1 MGKRKANN
9 SPPSSLPSSLGSL
22 FNDFFN
28 FKIGNTTIPRQ
39 PAKKKS
45 RTSMINN
52 KNVTAKKLTFNNN
65 TTNVPNTF
73 KKLLEKNEKN
83 EKSKKNKK

>member
-1 MGKRKANN
+1 MPITVNEDYRLRKLADKVASCN
-9 SPPSSLPSSLGSL
+9 SILDIGCSQLPNIHL
-22 FNDFFN
+22 
-28 FKIGNTTIPRQ
+28 
-39 PAKKKS
+39 
-45 RTSMINN
+45 NN
-52 KNVTAKKLTFNNN
+52 KNVTVKKLTFNNN

>member
-9 SPPSSLPSSLGSL
+9 SPPSSIPSSLGSL
-22 FNDFFN
+22 FNNFFN

-45 RTSMINN
+45 RTSMITNN
-52 KNVTAKKLTFNNN
+52 KNETIKKLTFNN

-83 EKSKKNKK
+83 EKSRKNKK

>member
-9 SPPSSLPSSLGSL
+9 SPSPALPSTLGSL
-22 FNDFFN
+22 FNNFFN

-45 RTSMINN
+45 RTNAINN
-52 KNVTAKKLTFNNN
+52 KNVTVKKLTFNNN
-65 TTNVPNTF
+65 TKNVPNTF
-73 KKLLEKNEKN
+73 KELLEKN

>member
-9 SPPSSLPSSLGSL
+9 SPSPALPSTLGSL
-22 FNDFFN
+22 FNNFFN

-45 RTSMINN
+45 RTNAINN
-52 KNVTAKKLTFNNN
+52 KNVTVKKLTFNNN
-65 TTNVPNTF
+65 TTNVPTF
-73 KKLLEKNEKN
+73 KELLEKN

>member
-1 MGKRKANN
+1 MGKRKSNN

-45 RTSMINN
+45 RTSMITNN
-52 KNVTAKKLTFNNN
+52 KNETIKKLTFNN

>member
-39 PAKKKS
+39 PAKKS

-52 KNVTAKKLTFNNN
+52 KNATAKKLTFNNN

-83 EKSKKNKK
+83 EKSKKK

>member
-9 SPPSSLPSSLGSL
+9 SPPSSIPSSLGSL
-22 FNDFFN
+22 FNNFFN
-28 FKIGNTTIPRQ
+28 FKIGNTTIPRK

-45 RTSMINN
+45 RTSMITNN
-52 KNVTAKKLTFNNN
+52 KNETIKKLTFNN

-83 EKSKKNKK
+83 EKAKKNKK

>member
-9 SPPSSLPSSLGSL
+9 SPPSSIPSSLGSL
-22 FNDFFN
+22 FNNFFN

-45 RTSMINN
+45 RTSMITNN
-52 KNVTAKKLTFNNN
+52 KNETIKKLTFNN

>member
-9 SPPSSLPSSLGSL
+9 SPASLPSSLGSL

-45 RTSMINN
+45 RTSMITNN
-52 KNVTAKKLTFNNN
+52 KNETIKKLTFNN

-83 EKSKKNKK
+83 EKARKNKK

>member
-52 KNVTAKKLTFNNN
+52 KNVTAKKLTF
-65 TTNVPNTF
+65 

-83 EKSKKNKK
+83 EKARKNKK

>member
-9 SPPSSLPSSLGSL
+9 SPPSSIPSSLGSL
-22 FNDFFN
+22 FNNFFN
-28 FKIGNTTIPRQ
+28 FNTTIPRQ

-45 RTSMINN
+45 RTSMITNN
-52 KNVTAKKLTFNNN
+52 KNETIKKLTFNN

-83 EKSKKNKK
+83 EKARKNKK

>member
-9 SPPSSLPSSLGSL
+9 SPPSSIPSSLGSL
-22 FNDFFN
+22 FNNFFN

-45 RTSMINN
+45 RTSIQ
-52 KNVTAKKLTFNNN
+52 KVTREKRKKR
-65 TTNVPNTF
+65 
-73 KKLLEKNEKN
+73 
-83 EKSKKNKK
+83 KS

>member
-1 MGKRKANN
+1 
-9 SPPSSLPSSLGSL
+9 
-22 FNDFFN
+22 
-28 FKIGNTTIPRQ
+28 
-39 PAKKKS
+39 
-45 RTSMINN
+45 MINN

-83 EKSKKNKK
+83 EKAKKNKK

>member
-9 SPPSSLPSSLGSL
+9 SPPSSLPSTLGSL
-22 FNDFFN
+22 FNNFFN

-45 RTSMINN
+45 RTNAINN
-52 KNVTAKKLTFNNN
+52 KNVTVKKLTFNNN
-65 TTNVPNTF
+65 TKNVPNTF
-73 KKLLEKNEKN
+73 KELLEKN

>member
-9 SPPSSLPSSLGSL
+9 SPPSSIPSSLGSL
-22 FNDFFN
+22 FNNFFN

-45 RTSMINN
+45 RTSMITNH
-52 KNVTAKKLTFNNN
+52 KNETIKKLTFNN

-83 EKSKKNKK
+83 EKARKNKK

>member
-9 SPPSSLPSSLGSL
+9 SPPSVLPSTLGSL
-22 FNDFFN
+22 FNNFFN

-45 RTSMINN
+45 RTNAINN
-52 KNVTAKKLTFNNN
+52 KNVTVKKLTFNNN

-73 KKLLEKNEKN
+73 KELLEKN